1 VHVLVHTN
9 IANTLMLLITA
20 YVPGHMSSSS
30 VLLTCFVLQH
40 RTGAAADSQ
49 VKVTENTTI

>member
-1 VHVLVHTN
+1 
-9 IANTLMLLITA
+9 MLLITTYA
-20 YVPGHMSSSS
+20 PGHMSSSS

-49 VKVTENTTI
+49 VKVTANTTI